1 MAILILTHFSSIIEQ
16 VSIKLLKDFRYEFI
30 SIVFLFSLSFSSEFM
45 KINNKWLIKD
55 LQNIIIVRYINLI
68 YKIK

>member
-30 SIVFLFSLSFSSEFM
+30 IIVFLFSLSFSSEFM

-68 YKIK
+68 K

>member
-55 LQNIIIVRYINLI
+55 LQNIIIVSYINLI
-68 YKIK
+68 K

>member
-16 VSIKLLKDFRYEFI
+16 VSMKLLKDFRYEFI

-68 YKIK
+68 K